1 MPAKCP
7 LCFQKLDARQQ
18 LARVCLSHKERSENF
33 PFDLD
38 RKTMFCPVKT
48 CENPRS
54 IQTGVFLRHIGCPA
68 KNPYWKGN
76 GAGVVVPEN
85 DTLEREGKVF
95 HVQHWMF
102 GVLRELAEHDP
113 QASEMW
119 FPLHMFRTV
128 NWYPLDERQGQQI
141 GATIR
146 LAGAKNAGK
155 TVLATMALVPYGYN
169 QPQPAPAFR
178 VENFIYVSPEGIGM
192 VQQPQ
197 EQFLQALL
205 PFSMLRDQR
214 NTPEWVAGTPP
225 TRANIKAAFFR
236 ANVENRKLTE
246 ELWKYMVNSKEPW
259 HSLLFYDTAGEDN
272 EKPAEKHK
280 DPVDIGAV
288 VLGGSELGFFQHLT
302 PPNAKTACERLA
314 TIASNR
320 KCLIVTKVDLIN
332 QDLLLPA
339 ERELLAK
346 LRAGDPVEPH
356 AEREMLRRW
365 LREPNALPAERDLA
379 EQLSDVEV
387 FFIWTEGLNDTDPG
401 KLPQTFGLRKFVS
414 WCLDGRFAPKSVPK
428 SDKVAKGK

>member
-7 LCFQKLDARQQ
+7 LCFQKLDPTQQ
-18 LARVCLSHKERSENF
+18 LVRVCLSHKDRTYTF
-33 PFDLD
+33 AFDVD
-38 RKTMFCPVKT
+38 RKDVFCKTKT

-76 GAGVVVPEN
+76 NAALTVPES
-85 DTLEREGKVF
+85 DTLDRDGKVF
-95 HVQHWMF
+95 HVQHWLL
-102 GVLRELAEHDP
+102 GVLRELAELDP
-113 QASEMW
+113 HASEMW

-128 NWYPLDERQGQQI
+128 NWYSLDEREGQQI

-155 TVLATMALVPYGYN
+155 TVLATMALVPYGYAEHHSGPGL
-169 QPQPAPAFR
+169 Q
-178 VENFIYVSPEGIGM
+178 VENYAYVSPEGIGL

-236 ANVENRKLTE
+236 ANVENRAWAE
-246 ELWKYMVNSKEPW
+246 EAWKYVWNTKEPW

-272 EKPAEKHK
+272 EKPAEKHR

-288 VLGGSELGFFQHLT
+288 VLDGSELGVFGHVS
-302 PPNAKTACERLA
+302 PPNAKTASERLA
-314 TIASNR
+314 TIAANR
-320 KCLIVTKVDLIN
+320 KCLIVTKVDLIHPQTVAEN
-332 QDLLLPA
+332 
-339 ERELLAK
+339 EREIIYK
-346 LRAGDPVEPH
+346 LRAGELVEPD
-356 AEREMLRRW
+356 AEKRMVRRW
-365 LREPNALPAERDLA
+365 LTHELALPAERDLA
-379 EQLSDVEV
+379 QQLSNVEV
-387 FFIWTEGLNDTDPG
+387 FLIWTEGLDDTAPG
-401 KLPQTFGLRKFVS
+401 KLPSTFGLRKFVS
-414 WCLDGRFAPKSVPK
+414 WCLDGRLA
-428 SDKVAKGK
+428 AKKKRGK